1 MLYELL
7 CKVLEKLTHR
17 TELTRLYNELSY
29 RNDKIKELEEGLAIQ
44 EHQIANYAMV
54 LKLQRDT
61 IEHSKFMQNKI
72 YSLERQLTTYRSEI
86 EVQNKRIKLLSQQQT
101 D

>member
-1 MLYELL
+1 MQKL
-7 CKVLEKLTHR
+7 LEKITHK
-17 TELTRLYNELSY
+17 TEIARLHNELSFKE
-29 RNDKIKELEEGLAIQ
+29 DKIKELEEGLTIQ

-86 EVQNKRIKLLSQQQT
+86 EVQNKRIKLLSKQQQQT
-101 D
+101 DNDK

>member
-1 MLYELL
+1 
-7 CKVLEKLTHR
+7 
-17 TELTRLYNELSY
+17 
-29 RNDKIKELEEGLAIQ
+29 
-44 EHQIANYAMV
+44 MV

-86 EVQNKRIKLLSQQQT
+86 EVQNKRIKLLSKQQQQT
-101 D
+101 DNDK